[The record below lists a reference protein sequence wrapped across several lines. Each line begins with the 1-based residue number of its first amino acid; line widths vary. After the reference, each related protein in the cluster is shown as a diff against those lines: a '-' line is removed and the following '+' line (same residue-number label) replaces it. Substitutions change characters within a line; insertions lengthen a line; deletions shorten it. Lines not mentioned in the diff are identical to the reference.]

1 MSSFEN
7 HLILVFGVSGAGK
20 TATCLNYCVRNTD
33 AVYVS
38 ASSILKNQTGQ
49 TTEQLRLS
57 SASVIGQNQSILTT
71 EIDKIRR
78 SSGSS
83 LLIVDAHAVI
93 DNGVLLVPVSFK
105 VIKSLTPT
113 GVVLLEPPAKQVVA
127 QRAVSDRPR
136 AVKTIEQISRE
147 LIAERSAV
155 QSYSIA
161 LNVPLITLREPNAI
175 SLASAI
181 ADITRIVS
189 DKQ

>member
-20 TATCLNYCVRNTD
+20 TATCLNYCAHNAD

-38 ASSILKNQTGQ
+38 ASSILANRTGQ

-57 SASVIGQNQSILTT
+57 TAFVIGENQSILTA
-71 EIDKIRR
+71 EINKIRC

-93 DNGVLLVPVSFK
+93 DNGALLVPVSFQ
-105 VIKSLTPT
+105 IIESLTPT
-113 GVVLLEPPAKQVVA
+113 GIVLLEPPAKQVVA
-127 QRAVSDRPR
+127 QREISDRRR
-136 AVKTIEQISRE
+136 AVKTIEQIGRE

-161 LNVPLITLREPNAI
+161 LNVPLITLREPHAI

-189 DKQ
+189 GRQ